1 MKNRKIRLFCLLL
14 SSILTSVL
22 VWSGGVPAGAAT
34 KLPVRIDLY
43 INGKLSEG
51 AAYSTDTFYV
61 PLESIVAEMGDSLTW
76 IEKPSSAVV
85 KQSNGKSIQII
96 VANSKAIVDGKE
108 PVPVSGQM
116 LAYGEDTVQATP
128 QAGSTLYVPYDTIQ
142 LVLGYPIE
150 LQGRGA
156 KTNIFVGKL
165 PDSADMPAQ
174 EPDYVV
180 AGAGDSYSPNGTW
193 TYIEGGFGGYALT
206 DFIYGNQ
213 EYISIGARGTYAVS
227 KNGKDW
233 SSSTRF
239 HDYYLSSIVWTGQQ
253 YVMWGSPNN
262 NQYAA
267 PAAFFS
273 PDGKN
278 WTREETD
285 MERGLAGVQYAF
297 GRYYGIDN
305 YGLTYE
311 SPDGVKW
318 KALKPS
324 AKWKEDIGFTQA
336 NGLLIALSSSK
347 APFIAISK
355 DGSQWTERSLSKP
368 VSEVIW
374 NGKQYVAVG
383 EAGVFTSPDALNWSK
398 TSGMSPGIKLYDID
412 YNGKTY
418 VSTGYLQQKDY
429 SKQPVVYT
437 STDLKTWKSDRMVG
451 GQLVGR
457 IIGTEQGFVGVSA
470 PGSSRSV
477 SYGYFSK
484 DGKNWSV
491 GFLGSPTGF
500 RGMATNGKR
509 AVFLG
514 EDGAVLSTEDGIHYR
529 KSIVLTSLGAPD
541 FSQTIWDGKKFVATG
556 SHGVY
561 LSSDG
566 LTWRFVPIRS
576 GSAYES
582 THAIVRNGNK
592 LVAFGLYGRVFTSSD
607 GEKWTKIYNGNTKFI
622 GTSNIIWDGKKY
634 LATKEVASGQK
645 LIYSSDGIV
654 WKDAV
659 MPKGSFSGMVVA
671 KNSKGYVAI
680 DGFVQNRVLVSKDGI
695 TWKLADNNLKDYDRT
710 MTTYL
715 DLANDQFITSFISS
729 KEDTIAFSGDG
740 TTWTVKP
747 VVQYTGDSTFLLGG
761 LGYVGKLKGNH
772 VFFGGGTLLVPDLA
786 KIEPVTV
793 ETVKKAEYE

>member
-1 MKNRKIRLFCLLL
+1 MKSKKNRLFYLLL
-14 SSILTSVL
+14 ITMMTSVL
-22 VWSGGVPAGAAT
+22 VLGGAVPAGAAT
-34 KLPVRIDLY
+34 KIPVSIDLY

-51 AAYSTDTFYV
+51 AAYSTDTIYV
-61 PLESIVAEMGDSLTW
+61 PLESIVTEMGDSLTW

-85 KQSNGKSIQII
+85 KQSDGKSIQII
-96 VANSKAIVDGKE
+96 VANSKAIVNGQE
-108 PVPVSGQM
+108 EVPVSGQM
-116 LAYGEDTVQATP
+116 LTYGEATVQATP
-128 QAGSTLYVPYDTIQ
+128 QAGSTLFVPYDTIQ
-142 LVLGYPIE
+142 ILLGYPVA
-150 LQGRGA
+150 LQGRGTKA
-156 KTNIFVGKL
+156 AVFVGKL

-180 AGAGDSYSPNGTW
+180 AGMGERYSPNGTW
-193 TYIEGGFGGYALT
+193 TYIEGGFGGYDLT

-213 EYISIGARGTYAVS
+213 EYIAIGARGTYAVS

-239 HDYYLSSIVWTGQQ
+239 HDYYLSGIVWTGQH
-253 YVMWGSPNN
+253 YAMWGSPNN
-262 NQYAA
+262 NQYAG

-273 PDGKN
+273 PDGRN

-297 GRYYGIDN
+297 GRYYGSDN
-305 YGLTYE
+305 YGWTYE
-311 SPDGVKW
+311 SQDGVKW

-355 DGSQWTERSLSKP
+355 DGSQWTEKSLSKP
-368 VSEVIW
+368 FSEVIW

-383 EAGVFTSPDALNWSK
+383 EAGVFTSPDALAWKK

-437 STDLKTWKSDRMVG
+437 SSDLKTWKSDRMVG
-451 GQLVGR
+451 GKVVGR
-457 IIGTEQGFVGVSA
+457 IIGSEQGFVGVSA
-470 PGSSRSV
+470 PESSQSV

-491 GFLGSPTGF
+491 GFLGSPAGF
-500 RGMATNGKR
+500 RGTATNGKI

-514 EDGAVLSTEDGIHYR
+514 EDGAVLSTDDGIR
-529 KSIVLTSLGAPD
+529 FQKSIVLTSLGAPD
-541 FSQTIWDGKKFVATG
+541 FSQTIWDGNKFVATG

-561 LSSDG
+561 LSGNG
-566 LTWRFVPIRS
+566 LTWKFVPIRS

-582 THAIVRNGNK
+582 TQAVVWNGKK

-607 GEKWTKIYNGNTKFI
+607 GEKWTKIYNGTTKFI
-622 GTSNIIWDGKKY
+622 GTSNIMWDGRKY
-634 LATKEVASGQK
+634 IATKEVASGQK
-645 LIYSSDGIV
+645 LIYSSDGIA
-654 WKDAV
+654 WKDAA
-659 MPKGSFSGMVVA
+659 MPKGNFSGMVVA

-695 TWKLADNNLKDYDRT
+695 AWKLADNNLKDYDRT
-710 MTTYL
+710 MTAYL
-715 DLANDQFITSFISS
+715 DLANDQFITSFISY

-740 TTWTVKP
+740 KTWTLKP

-772 VFFGGGTLLVPDLA
+772 VFFSGGTLLVPDLA
-786 KIEPVTV
+786 KIKPVTL
-793 ETVKKAEYE
+793 ETDEKVGY